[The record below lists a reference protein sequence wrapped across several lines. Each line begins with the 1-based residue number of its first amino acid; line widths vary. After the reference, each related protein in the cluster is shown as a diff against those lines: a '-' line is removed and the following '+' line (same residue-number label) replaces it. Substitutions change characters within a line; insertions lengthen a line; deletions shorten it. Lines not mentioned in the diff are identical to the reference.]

1 MPGPFDAP
9 EGTTPETYLVTPI
22 YLIQIPIETTCD
34 PGTLLDIAIELGGQA
49 AAEATECANS
59 SLEATVDEQAI
70 LVRPAGLTSLERD
83 LLAALKFMTAYAA
96 LHADGCTTDEG
107 ALVDVMMDP
116 DNPGNVNRTID
127 MARAAIAK
135 AGGAK

>member
-1 MPGPFDAP
+1 
-9 EGTTPETYLVTPI
+9 VTPI

-70 LVRPAGLTSLERD
+70 LVRPAGPTSLERD
-83 LLAALKFMTAYAA
+83 LLAAL
-96 LHADGCTTDEG
+96 EG
-107 ALVDVMMDP
+107 IVAECGRSGGFGTWVHEGVSE
-116 DNPGNVNRTID
+116 T
-127 MARAAIAK
+127 MARIARDAINK